1 MKSKSEKKREHHKV
15 QELGHQLISIPEEI
29 INEMNIDNELIDAI
43 SLAKKIKKKGALNRQ
58 KKLIGKLIKHE
69 NISHIKE
76 IIKKTNTKS
85 NLEKKIFKNTEFW
98 RDRIIQKRTIGLN
111 EYDSF
116 VGKENP
122 SIKTKLETIEKNTKK
137 DRDTKLKRELFKIIF
152 EELSNLSD

>member
-15 QELGHQLISIPEEI
+15 QELGHQLISIPEEV

-43 SLAKKIKKKGALNRQ
+43 SLAKKLKKKGALNRQ

-122 SIKTKLETIEKNTKK
+122 SIKTKLETIEQNTKK

>member
-43 SLAKKIKKKGALNRQ
+43 SLAKKLKKKGALNRQ

>member
-15 QELGHQLISIPEEI
+15 QELGHQLISIPEEV

-43 SLAKKIKKKGALNRQ
+43 SLAKKLKKKGALNRQ

>member
-29 INEMNIDNELIDAI
+29 INEMNIDDELIDAI
-43 SLAKKIKKKGALNRQ
+43 SLAKKLKKKGALNRQ